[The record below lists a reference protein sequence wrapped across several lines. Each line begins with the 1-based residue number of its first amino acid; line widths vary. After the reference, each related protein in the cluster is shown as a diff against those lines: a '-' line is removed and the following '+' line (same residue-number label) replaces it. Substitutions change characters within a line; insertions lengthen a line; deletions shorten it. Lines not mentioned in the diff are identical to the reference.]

1 MMILTNKYGIFIGG
15 IAVPMRGIDTIE
27 RNKSSGT
34 TAIERHKI
42 TALSAPASVFMS
54 LLKSGTHFDI
64 SSLKKVICG
73 GAPLPRGCTQQIVA
87 KYPHFED
94 FRQAYGHLLPANCM
108 GEICVTGPT
117 LFKGYHNNIE
127 ATNETIDCDNFLHT
141 GDLGYYDQ
149 NDNLFIVDRIKLLL
163 KTDGMQVSPTELET
177 IFLTHI
183 AVQEVT
189 VIGKPDE
196 ISARITPLKRIRG
209 GIHLI
214 DISCKE
220 AEIYKRHGLD
230 AICVE
235 NMFDIPYVTRRD
247 SGPEVTAMMTRIC
260 SEVKKCVPNM
270 AVGVQV
276 LAGLN
281 HEALA

>member
-1 MMILTNKYGIFIGG
+1 
-15 IAVPMRGIDTIE
+15 MRGIDTIE

-34 TAIERHKI
+34 TGLPKGCLFSHSNLVSLLIIGSLPQVYNRNSDDIVSGHSYSAHISGVNQLLMSINNGSQLVLHPKFNLSTFYEAIERHKI

-149 NDNLFIVDRIKLLL
+149 NDNLFILDRIKLLL

-183 AVQEVT
+183 AVQEVAHELHHLRGLEEEFMSLKT
-189 VIGKPDE
+189 FPKIKTEKQIE
-196 ISARITPLKRIRG
+196 I
-209 GIHLI
+209 
-214 DISCKE
+214 
-220 AEIYKRHGLD
+220 
-230 AICVE
+230 
-235 NMFDIPYVTRRD
+235 N
-247 SGPEVTAMMTRIC
+247 
-260 SEVKKCVPNM
+260 
-270 AVGVQV
+270 
-276 LAGLN
+276 
-281 HEALA
+281 